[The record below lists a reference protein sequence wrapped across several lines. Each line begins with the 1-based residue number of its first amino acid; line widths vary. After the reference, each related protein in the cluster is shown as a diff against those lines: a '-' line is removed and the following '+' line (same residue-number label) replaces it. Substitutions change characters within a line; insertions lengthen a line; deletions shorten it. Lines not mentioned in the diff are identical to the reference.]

1 GTVLITG
8 GTGDLG
14 AMTARHLVSR
24 HGARHLLLV
33 SRRGPDAP
41 GAEALAAELTGLG
54 AAVTLTA
61 CDIADREAVAELL
74 AAVPEEHPLT
84 AVIHTAGVLDDGI
97 LASLT
102 PDRYD
107 RVFRPK
113 ADAAWHLHEL
123 TAASDLKAFVLF
135 SSAAGTFG
143 SPGQANY
150 SAANAFLD
158 ALAAHRRA
166 AGRPAL
172 SLAWGLW
179 EQSDGITGQLDDA
192 DRARMARSGLEPIAP
207 DDGLALLDASLA
219 LTEQPVVVPVRLDMA
234 AVRAG
239 VRSGMAPAL
248 LRGLV
253 PAAPRRTKAAPGSPS
268 ALAQRLAGLPDAE
281 QDRLVLDLLRT
292 EMSTVL
298 GFGSATDEV
307 DTGRGF
313 LELGFDSLMTVE
325 LRNRLNAVTGL
336 RLPATALFDYPTPVA
351 LARHLREEVSGVQ
364 AARAVVAPVAAVGAE
379 EPIAI
384 VGMACRFPGGVTSP
398 EGLWRLVADG
408 VDAISEFPAER
419 GWDTDELYDPDPE
432 SLGKSYVREGGF
444 LYEADHFDP
453 GFFGIS
459 PREALAIDPQQRLL
473 LETAWEAFEHAGID
487 PEQLRGTATG
497 VFAGVMYHDYL
508 TRLKNPPKDFE

>member
-24 HGARHLLLV
+24 HGVRHLLLA

-41 GAEALAAELTGLG
+41 GAEALAAELTELG
-54 AAVTLTA
+54 ATVTVA
-61 CDIADREAVAELL
+61 PCDLALREAVAELL
-74 AAVPEEHPLT
+74 ASVPGEHPLT
-84 AVIHTAGVLDDGI
+84 AVIHTAGVVDDGVV
-97 LASLT
+97 ASLSAEQVEA
-102 PDRYD
+102 
-107 RVFRPK
+107 VFRPK

-123 TAASDLKAFVLF
+123 TAGSDLAAFVLF

-150 SAANAFLD
+150 AAANGFLD
-158 ALAAHRRA
+158 ALAARRRA
-166 AGRPAL
+166 GGLPGMSA
-172 SLAWGLW
+172 AWGLW
-179 EQSDGITGQLDDA
+179 AQSEGISAQLDEA
-192 DRARMARSGLEPIAP
+192 DLARMARGGIEPIES
-207 DDGLALLDASLA
+207 DEGLALFDAALRLA
-219 LTEQPVVVPVRLDMA
+219 EPVVVPVRLNLRA
-234 AVRAG
+234 VRGAVRAG
-239 VRSGMAPAL
+239 VAPAL
-248 LRGLV
+248 LHGLV
-253 PAAPRRTKAAPGSPS
+253 PSRPRPGRPVQASS
-268 ALAQRLAGLPDAE
+268 TSLGEQLAGLPDAE

-292 EMSTVL
+292 HMGTVL
-298 GFGSATDEV
+298 GYDSADEV
-307 DTGRGF
+307 DVRRGF
-313 LELGFDSLMTVE
+313 LDLGFDSLMTVE
-325 LRNRLNAVTGL
+325 LRNRLNAATGL

-419 GWDTDELYDPDPE
+419 GWNADELYDPDPE
-432 SLGKSYVREGGF
+432 SLGKTYAREGGF
-444 LYEADHFDP
+444 LHEAHHFDP
-453 GFFGIS
+453 GFFGIT

-487 PEQLRGTATG
+487 PESLHGSATG